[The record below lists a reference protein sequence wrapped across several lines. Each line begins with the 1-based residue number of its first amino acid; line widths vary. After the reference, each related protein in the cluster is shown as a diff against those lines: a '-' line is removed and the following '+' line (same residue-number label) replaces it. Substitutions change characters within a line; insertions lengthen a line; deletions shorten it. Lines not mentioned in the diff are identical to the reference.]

1 MFKNKQGSKKPKTK
15 HNKPRTTAFCWWAS
29 PAELE
34 AAQQGIPISLYWAG
48 RQTGTFQVT
57 TKEIKHNTPVTGT
70 DTKRTAKQT
79 NNRMHHLNYQ
89 HRKPFQV
96 WKKPNRRTTII
107 DFISTIIQ
115 PRMANPTSFC
125 LFKYCSFIP
134 NVNPLKNKILQTRP
148 LDAFSNIVL
157 CHRRRY
163 LKQQS
168 SYFLKIFSI
177 WSIFYYTLY
186 FFEKEANIHRLNCL
200 STMVT

>member
-1 MFKNKQGSKKPKTK
+1 MSKPSRTWSSSTRDSNILILSRQANRNVSGHNQGNKTQYTGNRYRHKTYSQTNKQS
-15 HNKPRTTAFCWWAS
+15 HAS
-29 PAELE
+29 PQLP
-34 AAQQGIPISLYWAG
+34 AQ
-48 RQTGTFQVT
+48 
-57 TKEIKHNTPVTGT
+57 EIFPST
-70 DTKRTAKQT
+70 
-79 NNRMHHLNYQ
+79 
-89 HRKPFQV
+89 
-96 WKKPNRRTTII
+96 KKPNRRTTII

-134 NVNPLKNKILQTRP
+134 NVNPLKNTILQTRP

>member
-70 DTKRTAKQT
+70 DTKMYSQT
-79 NNRMHHLNYQ
+79 NKQSHASPQLPAQ
-89 HRKPFQV
+89 EIFPST
-96 WKKPNRRTTII
+96 KKPNRRTTII